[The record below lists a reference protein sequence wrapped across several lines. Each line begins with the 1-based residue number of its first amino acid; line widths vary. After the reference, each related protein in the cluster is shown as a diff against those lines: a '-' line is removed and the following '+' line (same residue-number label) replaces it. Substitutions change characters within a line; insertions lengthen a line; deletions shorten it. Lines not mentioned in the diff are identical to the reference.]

1 MHRILRPSRR
11 EFLKC
16 AAAGLAV
23 AGRACAQ
30 DALPPRE
37 ALATVAPE
45 AVGVD
50 PALLQQAVDF
60 VSETVAAKTVPG
72 AALVATRG
80 GRIFLEK
87 YWGVCSGVDRDGV
100 PYDGNTQ
107 NFVYSFSKAVTA
119 TVVVMAHQDG
129 LVDYDAPVMKYI
141 PEFTGGGKEAVTVRH
156 VLTHSAGLTA
166 APVAP
171 VLGEDEW
178 KAAMAAL
185 CAMDTEWEPG
195 SRTGYHGV
203 SGMLIAADIVRRVSG
218 NRPWNDLC
226 RERLFDPLGAD
237 LTFAPPRADAP
248 LAVVPPP
255 KTHPWPVDTKHMPFL
270 GHPSGGAVARPS
282 GMLRLL
288 NLHLA
293 GGVWNGKQLIQ
304 PAALAEMHRVQYQA
318 EIDAALR
325 DGKTPKHE
333 YWGLGWLLRGTTTEG
348 WFGFGNIA
356 SPRTFGHAGIDTVIG
371 VADPGRDTAL
381 VFLTT
386 ASPGESANT
395 MRLRNTVTNRVMA
408 AVPVCG

>member
-1 MHRILRPSRR
+1 MHPILRPSRR

-16 AAAGLAV
+16 AAAAGLAV

-50 PALLQQAVDF
+50 PALLQKAVDF
-60 VSETVAAKTVPG
+60 VSEAVAAKTVPG

-80 GRIFLEK
+80 GRVFLEK

-119 TVVVMAHQDG
+119 TVMVMAHQDG
-129 LVDYDAPVMKYI
+129 LVDYDAPVSRYI

-156 VLTHSAGLTA
+156 VLTHAAGLPSA
-166 APVAP
+166 ELKP
-171 VLGEDEW
+171 VLSEDEW
-178 KAAMAAL
+178 KAAVAAL

-195 SRTGYHGV
+195 SRTGYHAI
-203 SGMLIAADIVRRVSG
+203 SGMLLAAEVVRRVSG

-237 LTFAPPRADAP
+237 IAFAPPGADAS

-255 KTHPWPVDTKHMPFL
+255 ASHPWPVDTAHMAFL
-270 GHPSGGAVARPS
+270 GHPSGGAIARPS
-282 GMLRLL
+282 GMLKLL

-293 GGVWNGKQLIQ
+293 GGVWNGKQLLQ

-333 YWGLGWLLRGTTTEG
+333 YWGLGWLLRGAAEES
-348 WFGFGNIA
+348 WFGFGNVA

-371 VADPGRDTAL
+371 VADPDRDTAL
-381 VFLTT
+381 VFITT
-386 ASPGESANT
+386 GSPGEPAT
-395 MRLRNTVTNRVMA
+395 TTRLRNTVTNRVMA
-408 AVPVCG
+408 AVPA